1 LNSYQE
7 ILQKFND
14 IDPIAYGRSRNFING
29 AVTNLSP
36 YISRGVI
43 DTNIVLEYL
52 VNKGF
57 TYFQLEKFIQQL
69 AWREYFQRVWQLKGD
84 QINFDLKQDQ
94 QARAQT
100 GLPLSLLDAKTE
112 IFAVDNA
119 LNLLKLEGNM
129 HNHMRMYTAF
139 LTCNLAGFHWR
150 DPARWMYYHLLDG
163 DWASNALSWQWV
175 AGAFSN
181 KKYIANQD
189 NINNY
194 TKTVQHGSYLDC
206 SYEALAELDT
216 PQILIEQ
223 AEPVLNTVFPATSPL
238 QLNPDQPLLIYN
250 YYNLSPSWRKDERAN
265 RILLLEPSIFEQHP
279 ISKKCIDF
287 VMDLSTNIEDLQ
299 VFVGSFNELKL
310 AAGRSPIYYREHPL
324 NNHYVGH
331 QDERTW
337 MIDDQKNAGGS
348 FFAFWKKSERGIMKT
363 YFGR

>member
-1 LNSYQE
+1 MNSYQE

-94 QARAQT
+94 QARVQT

-150 DPARWMYYHLLDG
+150 DPARWMIISYHLRLCSQFVHVRHCFRR
-163 DWASNALSWQWV
+163 WR
-175 AGAFSN
+175 
-181 KKYIANQD
+181 
-189 NINNY
+189 
-194 TKTVQHGSYLDC
+194 TV
-206 SYEALAELDT
+206 
-216 PQILIEQ
+216 
-223 AEPVLNTVFPATSPL
+223 
-238 QLNPDQPLLIYN
+238 
-250 YYNLSPSWRKDERAN
+250 W
-265 RILLLEPSIFEQHP
+265 
-279 ISKKCIDF
+279 
-287 VMDLSTNIEDLQ
+287 
-299 VFVGSFNELKL
+299 
-310 AAGRSPIYYREHPL
+310 
-324 NNHYVGH
+324 
-331 QDERTW
+331 
-337 MIDDQKNAGGS
+337 
-348 FFAFWKKSERGIMKT
+348 
-363 YFGR
+363 